1 MWFVVPYERVSG
13 LRLTASADWELSE
26 SPSFG
31 EVIDSNLESW
41 CLLSVGDVGGLSTGS
56 LVELGIFSW
65 SDAMDGI

>member
-13 LRLTASADWELSE
+13 ILLAASADWELSE

-31 EVIDSNLESW
+31 EVINSNLESW
-41 CLLSVGDVGGLSTGS
+41 GLLSVGDVGGLSIGS
-56 LVELGIFSW
+56 LVELGISPW